1 MGSGYGFGVG
11 ISLVWEIT
19 EFRWDKARNGATGL
33 VGGNTVDLSLIYRIA
48 GVGILIAIL
57 NIFLQQ
63 AERKDQAQMLS
74 LAGVIIVLLWL
85 VQLIAQLFEQVESV
99 FRWY

>member
-1 MGSGYGFGVG
+1 M
-11 ISLVWEIT
+11 
-19 EFRWDKARNGATGL
+19 DM
-33 VGGNTVDLSLIYRIA
+33 SLIYRIA

-63 AERKDQAQMLS
+63 ADRKEQAQMLS
-74 LAGVIIVLLWL
+74 LAGVVLVLLWL
-85 VQLIAQLFEQVESV
+85 VQLIAQLFDQVESV

>member
-1 MGSGYGFGVG
+1 MICRDKVCAGGVV
-11 ISLVWEIT
+11 LDH
-19 EFRWDKARNGATGL
+19 RRDDM
-33 VGGNTVDLSLIYRIA
+33 DLSLIYRIA

-74 LAGVIIVLLWL
+74 LAGVILVLLWL
-85 VQLIAQLFEQVESV
+85 VQLIARLFEQVESV
-99 FRWY
+99 FHWY

>member
-1 MGSGYGFGVG
+1 M
-11 ISLVWEIT
+11 
-19 EFRWDKARNGATGL
+19 
-33 VGGNTVDLSLIYRIA
+33 DLSLIYRIA
-48 GVGILIAIL
+48 GVGILISIL

-74 LAGVIIVLLWL
+74 LAGVVLVLIWL

>member
-1 MGSGYGFGVG
+1 VEG
-11 ISLVWEIT
+11 E
-19 EFRWDKARNGATGL
+19 RA
-33 VGGNTVDLSLIYRIA
+33 VDLSLIYRIA

-63 AERKDQAQMLS
+63 ADRKEQAHMLS
-74 LAGVIIVLLWL
+74 LAGVVIVLLWL
-85 VQLIAQLFEQVESV
+85 VQLIAQLFAQVESV